1 MKLTC
6 KDIGLSIE
14 VKEELLNDLYDIAMK
29 HYPKEFGGL
38 LIGYYAED
46 YKICYIENT
55 ILPNKYKSSRYSFER
70 GKIGLKEK
78 LTELYNEKPRL
89 IYVGEWHSH
98 PDGLPIPSG
107 TDFNAMKEIAE
118 SDEVLIQN
126 PVLLIL
132 GITKEQYKYKFFIHH
147 NKNLKEYDN

>member
-1 MKLTC
+1 MEFGTGAGHA
-6 KDIGLSIE
+6 GLSISYCL
-14 VKEELLNDLYDIAMK
+14 KQHGLNHIV
-29 HYPKEFGGL
+29 
-38 LIGYYAED
+38 
-46 YKICYIENT
+46 
-55 ILPNKYKSSRYSFER
+55 FER

-78 LTELYNEKPRL
+78 LTELYNEKTRL

-118 SDEVLIQN
+118 SDEVVIQN

-132 GITKEQYKYKFFIHH
+132 GITKALI
-147 NKNLKEYDN
+147 LM